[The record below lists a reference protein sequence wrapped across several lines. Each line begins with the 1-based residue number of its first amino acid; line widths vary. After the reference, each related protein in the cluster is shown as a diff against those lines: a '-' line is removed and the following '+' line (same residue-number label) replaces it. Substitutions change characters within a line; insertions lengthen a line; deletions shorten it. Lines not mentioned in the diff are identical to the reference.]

1 MNKDLVSVENQ
12 NVQFLNMDKFENLE
26 EEVVDAVLFDNKSDR
41 ERFNIENKC

>member
-12 NVQFLNMDKFENLE
+12 NVQFLKMDKFENLE

-41 ERFNIENKC
+41 E